1 MQGGDVTKKTTG
13 DGQMSVY
20 GPSFEDEN
28 FVVKHD
34 SLGEAETT
42 KYVVLVLLR
51 NILKE
56 RKFFPTLSYHMSFV
70 RFAVDGQ
77 RGSWHQRQP
86 VLFHSSTC
94 AKNARRKTRR
104 VWPHLQRRI
113 VQTGEQTF

>member
-77 RGSWHQRQP
+77 RGS
-86 VLFHSSTC
+86 
-94 AKNARRKTRR
+94 
-104 VWPHLQRRI
+104 
-113 VQTGEQTF
+113 